1 MQPNIKKILV
11 RGANWIGD
19 AVMSVPA
26 LRELRRIF
34 PDAQITLHTR
44 TWADGVFRDA
54 SFIDEI
60 VTYDKHKWV
69 IKDILDNSQ
78 FLKED
83 GYELAVLFPNSFE
96 SALTSFLTRI
106 PRRIGYNKDARG
118 LLLTDPV
125 AVPEWKNRRH
135 ESFYYLNLVAEVEKA
150 VLGRE
155 TVLHGVLDSMIEISD
170 DRRTAARNQ
179 MAAFGVDLSKR
190 TVALG
195 VGSTNSRAKRWPAE
209 RYAELSDR
217 LQQELDVNV
226 LLVGSNDEIPIA
238 ESVVS
243 LTTARPISIVGKTS
257 MDEVAAILGEVD
269 LLVSNDMGLAHL
281 APAVG
286 AMTVVIFGPTN
297 PDTTAPFSRN
307 SLVIKEPVDC
317 SPCMLR
323 DCPIDHRCMTRISV
337 DQVFDQALRT
347 LEVIDHDD
355 EEMVSESELVH

>member
-26 LRELRRIF
+26 MRELRRIF
-34 PDAQITLHTR
+34 PDAKITLHTR
-44 TWADGVFRDA
+44 SWAEGVFRDA

-78 FLKED
+78 FLRED
-83 GYELAVLFPNSFE
+83 GYDLAVLFPNSFE

-106 PRRIGYNKDARG
+106 PRRVGYNKDARG
-118 LLLTDPV
+118 LLLTDPI
-125 AVPEWKNRRH
+125 AVPEWKHRRH
-135 ESFYYLNLVAEVEKA
+135 ESFYYLNLVSEVEKA

-155 TVLHGVLDSMIEISD
+155 TVMHSVLDSTIEISEE
-170 DRRTAARNQ
+170 RQFAAREQ
-179 MAAFGVDLSKR
+179 LTDCGVDLSKR

-217 LQQELDVNV
+217 LQAELDVNV
-226 LLVGSNDEIPIA
+226 LLVGSKDEVDVA
-238 ESVVS
+238 KSVAS
-243 LTTARPISIVGKTS
+243 LASNKPISIVGKTS
-257 MDEVAAILGEVD
+257 IDEVAAIFSEID
-269 LLVSNDMGLAHL
+269 LMISNDMGLAHL

-286 AMTVVIFGPTN
+286 ALTIVLFGPTD
-297 PDTTAPFSRN
+297 PETTAPFSRN
-307 SLVIKEPVDC
+307 SMVMREPVEC

-323 DCPIDHRCMTRISV
+323 ECPIDHRCMTRITV
-337 DQVFDQALRT
+337 DRVFDQAFRT
-347 LEVIDHDD
+347 MDTNHRNDADAL
-355 EEMVSESELVH
+355 SEIQLLH